1 MPSGKDSQPYSNL
14 FRSEGAQTQLTF
26 RRPVTALPRS
36 HFMTA
41 ATVSLILALSPSPR

>member
-1 MPSGKDSQPYSNL
+1 MPSGKDSLPYSNL

-36 HFMTA
+36 YFMTA
-41 ATVSLILALSPSPR
+41 ATVSLILDLSASPR